1 MFSTQLTGLNNL
13 YILITFYDFWSFS
26 NSLFYLIFLIQ
37 FQNINLLKT
46 HKSCE
51 LNSRENFFSKEIQ

>member
-1 MFSTQLTGLNNL
+1 VFSTQLTGLNNL

-37 FQNINLLKT
+37 FQNIKLLKT
-46 HKSCE
+46 HKSRE

>member
-37 FQNINLLKT
+37 FQNIKLLKT
-46 HKSCE
+46 HKSRE
-51 LNSRENFFSKEIQ
+51 LNSRKNFFSKEIQ

>member
-1 MFSTQLTGLNNL
+1 VFSTQLTGLNNL

-37 FQNINLLKT
+37 FQNIKLLKT
-46 HKSCE
+46 HKSRE
-51 LNSRENFFSKEIQ
+51 LNSRKNFFSKEIQ

>member
-37 FQNINLLKT
+37 FQNIKLLKT
-46 HKSCE
+46 HKSRE

>member
-26 NSLFYLIFLIQ
+26 NSLFYLIFLIH
-37 FQNINLLKT
+37 FQNIKLLKT
-46 HKSCE
+46 HKSRE